1 MRNISLM
8 LPTVYIFPLMLA
20 LALLLLA
27 CVRSGTAAT
36 GPRVLGVLLTA
47 GPCSTAT
54 SPAGDQPCWL
64 HFVQW
69 WWCSTGPHLII
80 GCPSCLLGFL
90 CAVGLELQHLVL
102 VLRLL
107 LTEAGANNG
116 RMIGIQILLTILLTL
131 LDV

>member
-1 MRNISLM
+1 M
-8 LPTVYIFPLMLA
+8 LPTFYIF

-36 GPRVLGVLLTA
+36 GPRVMGVLLAA

-54 SPAGDQPCWL
+54 SPSGDQPRWL
-64 HFVQW
+64 RFVRW
-69 WWCSTGPHLII
+69 WRCCAGPHLISAGPHLII
-80 GCPSCLLGFL
+80 SRPICSLGFL
-90 CAVGLELQHLVL
+90 WAVGLELQHLVL
-102 VLRLL
+102 VLRSL
-107 LTEAGANNG
+107 LTEAVANNG